1 MKKTKLNSR
10 RNFIK
15 KSALLGIGTSLPIQ
29 SFSIQ
34 KTGNKKFPEQLGIS
48 AGQDLLKQS
57 EGKYKKKR

>member
-15 KSALLGIGTSLPIQ
+15 KSALLGIGASLPIQ

-34 KTGNKKFPEQLGIS
+34 KN
-48 AGQDLLKQS
+48 LKQDN
-57 EGKYKKKR
+57 EIVGHGDFKYKVDKKCNRNNYP